1 MNDNVKPEAVRE
13 YTAKLRYF
21 LSNYSAV
28 QEDGTTQVL
37 VDGSYKKLS
46 GIVFNDPT
54 EHEFLLTAHV
64 ASIEE
69 KDLIPQGAD
78 RSVVEKYRAATLDH
92 SVDYAFIMKILDFFP
107 NIFIRILEDTFPLD
121 LSLQAQANL
130 LDQILNCHVRFDLSK
145 VNQVDRQ
152 LKKWMDILKEQD
164 ERDVI
169 DEKYTIILS
178 RLKEFLFKEN
188 PEFCTPDQG
197 PAYGHQL
204 PSGKWLYHVMTS
216 KQAAKF
222 REQLHSP
229 EFAKLNSFKSL
240 CIEISKLFKQPQKRL
255 LEAMQEG
262 YHVTFHQPQ
271 PRSSK
276 RQIEKDG
283 NGHAKKPKLKHEE
296 PVITSPTLDRKVSN
310 QPKRRQGQTK
320 CDGCGNNF
328 EWQKKNELP
337 VCSVGECSMKT
348 HPDFNGSKK
357 PWHLCFI
364 GKTYAK
370 DVKTSRGDPVYQ
382 LTHSKRLIRDGNNRI
397 VLPGKLED
405 NIEVSSNYNL
415 HSVYTLSK
423 DDINVNS
430 ISSFYRN
437 SKLDISPFEDEVK
450 YSNDENESV
459 NDLTFKMHSYSDGKR
474 VANENL
480 LANKKSIMH
489 SVIQRTCNPLHWIH

>member
-1 MNDNVKPEAVRE
+1 
-13 YTAKLRYF
+13 
-21 LSNYSAV
+21 
-28 QEDGTTQVL
+28 
-37 VDGSYKKLS
+37 
-46 GIVFNDPT
+46 
-54 EHEFLLTAHV
+54 
-64 ASIEE
+64 
-69 KDLIPQGAD
+69 
-78 RSVVEKYRAATLDH
+78 
-92 SVDYAFIMKILDFFP
+92 MKILDFFP